1 MHAMNET
8 LEFCKKVLSR
18 VSFDRALFA
27 KELKKSFL
35 IMIYRTLLGMA
46 NEQFCINQDQEETLE
61 THQMPGDLSGL
72 EYRLHSLV
80 RTQAAH
86 VRLVAASQ
94 ARVVTRVPPLPI
106 AFML

>member
-35 IMIYRTLLGMA
+35 WLPKKEALELKRWAIASYGRRYAGLIASTFAAAQLG
-46 NEQFCINQDQEETLE
+46 
-61 THQMPGDLSGL
+61 
-72 EYRLHSLV
+72 
-80 RTQAAH
+80 
-86 VRLVAASQ
+86 
-94 ARVVTRVPPLPI
+94 
-106 AFML
+106 